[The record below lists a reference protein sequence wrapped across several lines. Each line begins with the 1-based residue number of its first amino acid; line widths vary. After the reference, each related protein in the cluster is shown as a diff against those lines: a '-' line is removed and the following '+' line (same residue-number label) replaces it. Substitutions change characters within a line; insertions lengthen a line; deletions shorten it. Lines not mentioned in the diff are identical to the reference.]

1 MHDVIAL
8 DFFWTL
14 FFLLVFGS
22 CIVDKTQFIF
32 VVNGEFIILNFS
44 VGLQNVVNNLLAPVW
59 WGISEGNLKKYL

>member
-44 VGLQNVVNNLLAPVW
+44 VGLQNVVNNLLAPV
-59 WGISEGNLKKYL
+59 